1 MNDPPPLLFAL
12 PSLCSPSSIPRVPS
26 RRQEK
31 SRARSARV
39 VEYLFKPRFLLARGI
54 DGSAYDRRVR
64 AECKIKTCNV
74 NAPSR
79 HIESHPPSFDPS
91 SKCTLGSL
99 VVYSFRIPFHP
110 PSINPPGDGSH
121 GPLPRPRQFSMS
133 RITRCRFL
141 FFSFSAE
148 RAKFSV
154 AGRGERRV
162 LESMRR
168 GNHVV
173 PATWSNER
181 AYVKHVPSMRF
192 DIAGIF
198 LPWNA
203 IGQRES

>member
-1 MNDPPPLLFAL
+1 MPFLLFVPPA
-12 PSLCSPSSIPRVPS
+12 IPRVPS

-121 GPLPRPRQFSMS
+121 GPLSPPWPPSSPILHVENYALSFFVFQFFGRAS
-133 RITRCRFL
+133 RVFGELQGEESVGSSSLCGGEITWFRL
-141 FFSFSAE
+141 
-148 RAKFSV
+148 
-154 AGRGERRV
+154 RGQ
-162 LESMRR
+162 
-168 GNHVV
+168 
-173 PATWSNER
+173 T
-181 AYVKHVPSMRF
+181 
-192 DIAGIF
+192 
-198 LPWNA
+198 NA
-203 IGQRES
+203 RM